1 MVEVVESLRM
11 SKCRMSAVIVQVA
24 LMTGPVHEPLRQPNT
39 DTTLDYSVLL
49 STSHITIKE
58 SFLILQFMGGLNGQS
73 VSLGVKY

>member
-1 MVEVVESLRM
+1 MVVESLVM

-24 LMTGPVHEPLRQPNT
+24 LMTGPIHEPLRQPNT
-39 DTTLDYSVLL
+39 DTTLYYSVLV
-49 STSHITIKE
+49 STSQITIKE